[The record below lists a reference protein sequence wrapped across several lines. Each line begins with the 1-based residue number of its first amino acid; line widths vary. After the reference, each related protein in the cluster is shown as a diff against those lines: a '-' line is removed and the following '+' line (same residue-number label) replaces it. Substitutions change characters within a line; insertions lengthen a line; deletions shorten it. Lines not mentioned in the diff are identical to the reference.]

1 MTIDEQGHDKI
12 SKEEASLFSM
22 NMLTTVVLS
31 VCASLIAVMLALH
44 YFVPAPTPKQ
54 EFRIL
59 DIAALSVMVA
69 NRYTD
74 TKEGEEAMRRAFKR
88 IQALQDEG
96 VIILRAQ
103 QVVFAPKPYHLDLAQ
118 LIAEDPKAKE

>member
-1 MTIDEQGHDKI
+1 MEMDEQDPNKT
-12 SKEEASLFSM
+12 SKEDTSLFSM
-22 NMLTTVVLS
+22 NILTTVVLS
-31 VCASLIAVMLALH
+31 VCASLIAVMVALH
-44 YFVPAPTPKQ
+44 YFIPAPTPKQ

-103 QVVFAPKPYHLDLAQ
+103 QVVFAPKSYHLDLAQ